1 MERSAVLSSDE
12 SWNLSSSVSVSRSFC
27 RCASHLAAYAPLTWT
42 SSIFRKVSFSNRR
55 SSSVVALARAAKR
68 HDLGVPFQN
77 FQRLPRYG
85 FHSPIAA
92 KAHGDEEYHDQA
104 ETDR

>member
-12 SWNLSSSVSVSRSFC
+12 GWNLSSSVSVSRSFC
-27 RCASHLAAYAPLTWT
+27 RCASHLAAYALLTWT
-42 SSIFRKVSFSNRR
+42 SSRFRNVSFSNRR
-55 SSSVVALARAAKR
+55 NSRVVALARAASVTT
-68 HDLGVPFQN
+68 LASPLQN
-77 FQRLPRYG
+77 LQRFPRYG